1 MSTIQG
7 GFDLDIPNT
16 TNLHCT
22 AMPAINPSLRPNFE
36 YTKLDNAQKKR
47 AKCLHCD
54 SYSYAQN
61 ATREKEHLTV
71 CQGYQAFC
79 KGTALA
85 LKQQKLDD
93 TMVIRLSADR
103 SRRLQP
109 VCSKQANHSPCS
121 TTSAGLISFRRTL
134 DIRLL
139 IQEQYQKH
147 F

>member
-1 MSTIQG
+1 
-7 GFDLDIPNT
+7 
-16 TNLHCT
+16 
-22 AMPAINPSLRPNFE
+22 MPAINPSLRPNFE

-54 SYSYAQN
+54 SYSNAQN
-61 ATREKEHLTV
+61 ATREKEYLTV

-103 SRRLQP
+103 SRR
-109 VCSKQANHSPCS
+109 
-121 TTSAGLISFRRTL
+121 I
-134 DIRLL
+134 D
-139 IQEQYQKH
+139 EQLATCLFQTGKPLSM
-147 F
+147 FNNKC